1 MKRPVQEIEGMKRW
15 FLVAIFAAAF
25 VVAALSYYVNTHNI
39 RFVTEPCRRNAA
51 GEEVCPPPY
60 KP

>member
-1 MKRPVQEIEGMKRW
+1 MKRRLLIAVI
-15 FLVAIFAAAF
+15 
-25 VVAALSYYVNTHNI
+25 VAALAGAALIYAYSHTAI
-39 RFVTEPCRRNAA
+39 RVTEPCRRNSA